1 MNDLPFNDDSYERF
15 LNEGKLM
22 GSRCRRCGALAV
34 PPRPICI
41 TCLHNQMEWVQFG
54 GSGRLVAFT
63 YIFVPP
69 LAMAKLGFGKNNPYA
84 VGVVELEESPKIV
97 ARIIGMDSKKP
108 EQIRIRTPLKA
119 EFIHTDEVASRK
131 TVLAFKP

>member
-1 MNDLPFNDDSYERF
+1 
-15 LNEGKLM
+15 
-22 GSRCRRCGALAV
+22 
-34 PPRPICI
+34 
-41 TCLHNQMEWVQFG
+41 MEWVQLG
-54 GSGRLVAFT
+54 GLGRLVAFT

-69 LAMAKLGFGKNNPYA
+69 LPMAKLGFGKNNPYA

-108 EQIRIRTPLKA
+108 EQIRARTPLKV